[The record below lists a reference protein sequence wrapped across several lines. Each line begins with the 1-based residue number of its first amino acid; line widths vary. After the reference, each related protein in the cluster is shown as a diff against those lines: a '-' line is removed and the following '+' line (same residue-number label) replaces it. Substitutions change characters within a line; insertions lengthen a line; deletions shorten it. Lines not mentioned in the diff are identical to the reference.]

1 MGYLRSGSNLLRRAY
16 PRLMAHRVERT
27 IETDCSTEEAF
38 AFVADFSTTQRW
50 DPGIVSARRLGDEP
64 IGVGSRFE
72 LVSRFG
78 SREQTIVYEI
88 TRFDPPRSV
97 TLVGEGESFRGTDV
111 ISFESREGGGT
122 RVRYEADLGLK
133 GFAALALP
141 FIGKR
146 LDTMSDDAVAGLKS
160 TLDALAR

>member
-1 MGYLRSGSNLLRRAY
+1 
-16 PRLMAHRVERT
+16 MAHRVERT
-27 IETDCSTEEAF
+27 IETGCPADEAF
-38 AFVADFSTTQRW
+38 AFVADFSTTERW
-50 DPGIVSARRLGDEP
+50 DPGIVEAKRLDDGP

-72 LVSRFG
+72 LVSKFG

-97 TLVGEGESFRGTDV
+97 TLLGEGETFRGTDV

-141 FIGKR
+141 FIRKR

-160 TLDALAR
+160 ALDAEA

>member
-1 MGYLRSGSNLLRRAY
+1 
-16 PRLMAHRVERT
+16 MAHRVERT
-27 IETDCSTEEAF
+27 IETGCPAEEAF
-38 AFVADFSTTQRW
+38 AFVADFSTTERW
-50 DPGIVSARRLGDEP
+50 DPGIVEAKRLDDGP

-72 LVSRFG
+72 LVSKFG
-78 SREQTIVYEI
+78 SREQSIVYEI

-97 TLVGEGESFRGTDV
+97 TLVGEGETFRGTDV

-141 FIGKR
+141 FIRKR

-160 TLDALAR
+160 ALDAQA